1 MSRTETFALGP
12 DPLRIEVRLSKADL
26 HLVQSGADDQATVEL
41 AGRHPDQV
49 RVQLSGTTLHV
60 TEESAGRFRAA
71 VDTVTVRAPAGSSL
85 DASLG
90 TGDLACDLQLGALR
104 LRTASGDAR
113 VGHVAGRC
121 EIKTASGDVTV
132 ACCGSDAT
140 ITTASGDV
148 RLERAEHDVTCTSAS
163 GDVTIGTAEDD
174 VSLRTASGDLRVER
188 FGGRSLEATSM
199 SGDLVVDVVPGRRVR
214 YDFQSMTGETRTR
227 GGKSEPDPDAPVVEI
242 RAKSMSGDLVL
253 GVADRS

>member
-1 MSRTETFALGP
+1 MSRIETFDLGP

-26 HLVQSGADDQATVEL
+26 HLVPSGTHNQVTVEL
-41 AGRHPDQV
+41 AGRHPEQV
-49 RVQLSGTTLHV
+49 RVQLSGTSLHIV
-60 TEESAGRFRAA
+60 EESSGRFRAA
-71 VDTVTVRAPAGSSL
+71 VDTVTIRAPEGSSL
-85 DASLG
+85 DAALG
-90 TGDLACDLQLGALR
+90 TGDVTSDVRLGDLR

-113 VGHVAGRC
+113 IGHVRGRC
-121 EIKTASGDVTV
+121 EVKTASGDVTV

-148 RLERAEHDVTCTSAS
+148 RLDLAEHDVTCTSAS

-174 VSLRTASGDLRVER
+174 VSLRTASGDLRIER
-188 FGGRSLEATSM
+188 FGGRTLEAKSM

-227 GGKSEPDPDAPVVEI
+227 GGRSEPDPDAPVVEI
-242 RAKSMSGDLVL
+242 HAKSMSGDLVL
-253 GVADRS
+253 GVAGS